1 METTTHSN
9 TSFSPSHSLLPFS
22 PTSLKLLVGS
32 GIVALSLSM
41 TACSDADA
49 INDQAN
55 ATEVEETVFA
65 IPVETQTIVTG
76 DITSTYDT
84 TAILEAREEAFVVAR
99 ASGIIEEIFVEEGDY
114 VEKGQVLA
122 QLDKRRYELNLS

>member
-1 METTTHSN
+1 MIWNYNDSN
-9 TSFSPSHSLLPFS
+9 TSFQHHFITVFV
-22 PTSLKLLVGS
+22 TSLKLLVGS

-49 INDQAN
+49 TNDQAN
-55 ATEVEETVFA
+55 TEVEETVFA

-84 TAILEAREEAFVVAR
+84 TAILEAVITFVLRERLEL
-99 ASGIIEEIFVEEGDY
+99 SKKPEEGDY
-114 VEKGQVLA
+114 VEKGQVLV
-122 QLDKRRYELNLS
+122 QQ

>member
-1 METTTHSN
+1 MDTLERTTPVFATHTLRNLVLGS
-9 TSFSPSHSLLPFS
+9 SL
-22 PTSLKLLVGS
+22 
-32 GIVALSLSM
+32 IALSLSM

-49 INDQAN
+49 VDGAAN
-55 ATEVEETVFA
+55 EDVVEETVFA
-65 IPVETQTIVTG
+65 IPVETQNIRMG

-99 ASGIIEEIFVEEGDY
+99 ASGIIEEIFVEEGDF

-122 QLDKRRYELNLS
+122 QLDKRRYELNLSKRWLI

>member
-1 METTTHSN
+1 
-9 TSFSPSHSLLPFS
+9 
-22 PTSLKLLVGS
+22 
-32 GIVALSLSM
+32 M

-55 ATEVEETVFA
+55 AIEVEETVFA

-114 VEKGQVLA
+114 VEKGDTILFISEIKSEYF
-122 QLDKRRYELNLS
+122 DPNLVARTG

>member
-99 ASGIIEEIFVEEGDY
+99 ASGIIEEIFVE
-114 VEKGQVLA
+114 
-122 QLDKRRYELNLS
+122 

>member
-1 METTTHSN
+1 
-9 TSFSPSHSLLPFS
+9 
-22 PTSLKLLVGS
+22 
-32 GIVALSLSM
+32 M

-49 INDQAN
+49 VDGAAN
-55 ATEVEETVFA
+55 EDVVEETVFA
-65 IPVETQTIVTG
+65 IPVETQNIRMG

-99 ASGIIEEIFVEEGDY
+99 ASGIIEEIFVEEGDF

-122 QLDKRRYELNLS
+122 QLDKRRYELNLSKRWLI